1 MAIRNIVKL
10 GDPVLRKTARSVL
23 EFNSRIATLVEDML
37 ETMYAAEGVGLA
49 GPQVGVLKR
58 VCVVDIGDGP
68 IELINPVILEKKG
81 EQQESEGC
89 LSLPGR
95 YDVTSRP
102 MWVKVRAQDRFGKTF
117 TVTGEG
123 LLARAFCHEIDHL
136 DGILFI
142 DRLEK

>member
-123 LLARAFCHEIDHL
+123 LLARAFCHDIDHL